1 MINTNTTSKQAP
13 SARLSKINPEVSKES
28 TYNPEFVAK
37 IHESRQQMKEGK
49 VTRVKKENLSQFL
62 GVK

>member
-1 MINTNTTSKQAP
+1 MINNNTTSKQTP
-13 SARLSKINPEVSKES
+13 SARLSKIKSGVSKES
-28 TYNPEFVAK
+28 AYKPEFVAK
-37 IHESRQQMKEGK
+37 ISESRQQMKEGK